1 MYRDLQSPFQSGWN
15 GPTDGT
21 GASVPVAHTP
31 ALVPPVSPE
40 ASTDSLGL
48 VVAAPQQPPTEQG
61 CKTEPYARGLKCP
74 RLSADDKETAQ
85 KFPGYVHNLSK
96 KEYARTRLAD
106 KTYDLRYWSAP
117 AIWYWQVT
125 GTDWDFKQESLSK
138 AKTMYTN
145 NILGTASDKQRERR
159 RAKRKKEIDEAE
171 KKQQDRWQEAQ
182 QNWHQEALEA
192 FPLPLPMADPSSSIQ
207 GSFWSPSECN

>member
-1 MYRDLQSPFQSGWN
+1 MCRHLQLHQQIGWN
-15 GPTDGT
+15 GPAE
-21 GASVPVAHTP
+21 GAVASMPVANTP
-31 ALVPPVSPE
+31 ALVPPASPE

-48 VVAAPQQPPTEQG
+48 VVAATQQPPTQQS

-74 RLSADDKETAQ
+74 RLSADDKETAL
-85 KFPGYVHNLSK
+85 KFPGNVHNLSK
-96 KEYARTRLAD
+96 KEYARTRCAD

-125 GTDWDFKQESLSK
+125 GTDWDFKQASLSK

-159 RAKRKKEIDEAE
+159 RAKRKKEIEDAE
-171 KKQQDRWQEAQ
+171 KKLQLRLQEAQ

-192 FPLPLPMADPSSSIQ
+192 IPLPPPMAEPPLGIEDGSSSRT
-207 GSFWSPSECN
+207 ECD

>member
-1 MYRDLQSPFQSGWN
+1 MCRHLQLDQEGGWSG
-15 GPTDGT
+15 PPEGT
-21 GASVPVAHTP
+21 VVPVPDAHAP
-31 ALVPPVSPE
+31 ALVPPAFPA
-40 ASTDSLGL
+40 ASTNSLGL

-74 RLSADDKETAQ
+74 RLSADDKETAM
-85 KFPGYVHNLSK
+85 KFPGHVHNLSK
-96 KEYARTRLAD
+96 KDYARKRLPN
-106 KTYDLRYWSAP
+106 KSYDLPYWSEP
-117 AIWYWQVT
+117 AVWYWQVT

-159 RAKRKKEIDEAE
+159 RAKRKKEIEEAE
-171 KKQQDRWQEAQ
+171 KKQQDRLQEAQ

>member
-1 MYRDLQSPFQSGWN
+1 MCRHLQLHQQRAWN
-15 GPTDGT
+15 GLAEGT
-21 GASVPVAHTP
+21 VAFMPVAHTP
-31 ALVPPVSPE
+31 ALVPAASPE

-48 VVAAPQQPPTEQG
+48 VVAATHQPPTQQG
-61 CKTEPYARGLKCP
+61 CKTERYARGLKCP
-74 RLSADDKETAQ
+74 RLSADDKETAL
-85 KFPGYVHNLSK
+85 KFPGNVHNLSK
-96 KEYARTRLAD
+96 KEYARKRCAD
-106 KTYDLRYWSAP
+106 KSYDLPYWSAP

-125 GTDWDFKQESLSK
+125 GTDWDFMQESLSK

-159 RAKRKKEIDEAE
+159 RVKRKKEIEEAE

-207 GSFWSPSECN
+207 GSSWSPSECN